1 MRNRACLVIPASGAG
16 ASEAVAA
23 GDAAKAETA
32 PPLVVEHAADATT
45 ATLEVN
51 GQKVNAVVLDPL
63 TPEDAE
69 VAAGRQLIAPR

>member
-1 MRNRACLVIPASGAG
+1 MCHLRPPSGAG

-23 GDAAKAETA
+23 GDAAKAKTA
-32 PPLVVEHAADATT
+32 PPLVVEHAADAIT

-69 VAAGRQLIAPR
+69 VAANRQLIALR